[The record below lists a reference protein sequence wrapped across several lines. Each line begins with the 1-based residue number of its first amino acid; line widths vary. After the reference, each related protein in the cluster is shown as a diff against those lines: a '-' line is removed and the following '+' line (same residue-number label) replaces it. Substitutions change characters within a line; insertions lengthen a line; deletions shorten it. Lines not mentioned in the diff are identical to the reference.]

1 MPTAQL
7 GDHVRIQY
15 SRLPQRAAAR
25 GVSHGQK
32 TLEFTVG
39 SREVFPTL
47 SFGVIG
53 MAPGE
58 RKQFTL
64 QPHEA
69 YGKIKRKLVRKIPR
83 TRFPQ
88 QLVLRVGKRLTAV
101 RGIAGRRRRV
111 TVVEIRPDSVIV
123 DGNHPLAGKVVELEV
138 SLLSLD
144 SSSNS
149 NQQKPQFDLGG
160 QG

>member
-1 MPTAQL
+1 MHTAQL
-7 GDHVRIQY
+7 GDRVRIQY

-83 TRFPQ
+83 TGFPQ
-88 QLVLRVGKRLTAV
+88 QLVLKVGKRLTVV

-149 NQQKPQFDLGG
+149 NQRKPQFDLGG